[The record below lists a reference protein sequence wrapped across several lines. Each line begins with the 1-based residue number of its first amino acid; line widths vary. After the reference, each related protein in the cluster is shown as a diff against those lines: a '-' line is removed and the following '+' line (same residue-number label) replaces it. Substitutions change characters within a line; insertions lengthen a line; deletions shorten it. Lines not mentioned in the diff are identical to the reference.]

1 MYSTEPLSHFV
12 DDYLA
17 YLHES
22 HPTQATLDGVHL
34 HDDLLE
40 DLSRSGIDAR
50 ARELG
55 GFSRRLSAI
64 GTSSLTPVE
73 QLERPAIEANIK
85 SRLFEFEDVRSWET
99 SPQYYAE
106 LLAKSLAT
114 QVILTFAPPAERA
127 RRVLSKLRQTPRL
140 ITAARENVKEPPGIF
155 IKNGLEMMRGAIA
168 FIETDLPRAFGD
180 LGDLHLLGD
189 LADASTEAVASVG
202 GYIEYL
208 EKEVAP
214 RTRASFRLGRERF
227 ERKLVLEEGI
237 SLGVD
242 RLLAVALREL
252 RNTQDEFRR
261 TASRLEGGGDAVE
274 AWRRAKGGHPA
285 AGGLVSAARAQLDE
299 LAGFVERRGLVTVP
313 KNAGVIVAPT
323 PRFYRWTFASLWAP
337 GPFESHPVPAYY
349 YITDVDPS
357 WRADRQEQHLRD
369 FNDGTLWAISIHEVF
384 PGHFLHSEH
393 LRHVSSKLRKS
404 TMFATRSFVEG
415 WAHYAEQ
422 MMIEAG
428 FGRGDDT
435 VRLGQLAEALVR
447 LARLV
452 VGIRLHAEDLSV
464 EQGVRFFRDEALLEE
479 ANARREAERG
489 TFDPSYVVYALG
501 KLMLQKLRRDYEANQ
516 EGRFFLRAFH
526 DALLANGSVPLWLH
540 RRLLLGDGVGTLL
553 DD

>member
-1 MYSTEPLSHFV
+1 MYSAEPLSHLV

-22 HPTQATLDGVHL
+22 HPTQAALDGVHA

-50 ARELG
+50 GRDLG
-55 GFSRRLSAI
+55 GFARRLAAI
-64 GTSSLTPVE
+64 GTSTLTAVE

-85 SRLFEFEDVRSWET
+85 GRLLELEDLRSWET

-114 QVILTFAPPAERA
+114 QAILTFAPPAERA

-140 ITAARENVKEPPGIF
+140 IAAARENVKEPPGIF
-155 IKNGLEMMRGAIA
+155 IKNGLETLRGAIA
-168 FIETDLPRAFGD
+168 FIEMDLPRAFGD
-180 LGDLHLLGD
+180 VGDLHLLGD
-189 LADASTEAVASVG
+189 LADASTEAVASVR

-227 ERKLVLEEGI
+227 ERKLALEEGI

-261 TASRLEGGGDAVE
+261 TASRLDGGGDPIE
-274 AWRRAKGGHPA
+274 AWRRKKDGHPA
-285 AGGLVSAARAQLDE
+285 AGGLVPAARAQLDE

-313 KNAGVIVAPT
+313 QNAGVIVAPT
-323 PRFYRWTFASLWAP
+323 PQFYRWTFASLWAP
-337 GPFESHPVPAYY
+337 GPFESRPGPAYY

-357 WRADRQEQHLRD
+357 WSADRQAQHLRD

-393 LRHVSSKLRKS
+393 LRQVSSKLRKS
-404 TMFATRSFVEG
+404 TMFATTSFVEG
-415 WAHYAEQ
+415 WAHYTEQ
-422 MMIEAG
+422 MMIEVG

-435 VRLGQLAEALVR
+435 IRLGQLAEALVR

-489 TFDPSYVVYALG
+489 TFDPSYGVYALG
-501 KLMLQKLRRDYEANQ
+501 KLILQKLRRDYEANQ
-516 EGRFFLRAFH
+516 EGRFSLRAFH
-526 DALLANGSVPLWLH
+526 DALLANGTVPFWLH
-540 RRLLLGDGVGTLL
+540 RRLLLGESAGTLL
-553 DD
+553 D